1 MDQRKNFKN
10 GGTGE
15 SDYNGGGMEQMWT
28 LYVYE
33 LKKIVCRKMVWV
45 TAGIMLL
52 LCVLMRFVNLI
63 NIEYSYIK
71 DGKEESV
78 TISGY
83 EWMEIEKKFARALS
97 GRKID
102 DTLLQ
107 EMQDFYKEKNEGK
120 ESGNEMAIKSD
131 LETGAQISVTA
142 GDTENEALKKEELL
156 DKQRYMPI
164 LSYVQWVMEDYE
176 RAYTTDA
183 KALYAEREHLVAESR
198 ADQML
203 TEEELDYWKEQDT
216 RLKIPFTYTYMDGW
230 KNLWDGANVIN
241 CMLLLLLSISLSG
254 VFSVEHLRRMD
265 AMILC
270 SQYGK
275 SKLYFAKILAG
286 ITFGAA
292 AALLLFG
299 TAAVSSVA
307 VSGADGL
314 GGALQTAFPLT
325 SRRMCMGQ
333 LILLLFFLV
342 LLISALYSIAIMF
355 LSEWLKK
362 SVGVMAVP
370 VGIMIFTLFV
380 DIPYRF
386 KTISQIYDLLPTN
399 LLMRQELW
407 NDRLFS
413 VMGKYLTNFQMAPV
427 VYILLSILLFGMGK
441 RIYQKYQVG
450 A

>member
-1 MDQRKNFKN
+1 
-10 GGTGE
+10 
-15 SDYNGGGMEQMWT
+15 
-28 LYVYE
+28 
-33 LKKIVCRKMVWV
+33 
-45 TAGIMLL
+45 
-52 LCVLMRFVNLI
+52 
-63 NIEYSYIK
+63 
-71 DGKEESV
+71 
-78 TISGY
+78 
-83 EWMEIEKKFARALS
+83 
-97 GRKID
+97 
-102 DTLLQ
+102 
-107 EMQDFYKEKNEGK
+107 
-120 ESGNEMAIKSD
+120 
-131 LETGAQISVTA
+131 
-142 GDTENEALKKEELL
+142 
-156 DKQRYMPI
+156 
-164 LSYVQWVMEDYE
+164 
-176 RAYTTDA
+176 
-183 KALYAEREHLVAESR
+183 
-198 ADQML
+198 
-203 TEEELDYWKEQDT
+203 
-216 RLKIPFTYTYMDGW
+216 
-230 KNLWDGANVIN
+230 
-241 CMLLLLLSISLSG
+241 
-254 VFSVEHLRRMD
+254 
-265 AMILC
+265 MILC

-427 VYILLSILLFGMGK
+427 VYILLSVLLFGMGK

>member
-1 MDQRKNFKN
+1 MR
-10 GGTGE
+10 
-15 SDYNGGGMEQMWT
+15 T
-28 LYVYE
+28 LYMYE

-45 TAGIMLL
+45 AAGIMLL

-63 NIEYSYIK
+63 DIEYSYIK

-102 DTLLQ
+102 DTLLK
-107 EMQDFYKEKNEGK
+107 EMQDFYKGKNEGK
-120 ESGNEMAIKSD
+120 EGREEMAIKSD
-131 LETGAQISVTA
+131 LETGAQISVIS
-142 GDTENEALKKEELL
+142 GGTENEALKKEELL
-156 DKQRYMPI
+156 DIRRYMPI
-164 LSYVQWVMEDYE
+164 LSYVQWVMEDDE
-176 RAYTTDA
+176 RTYTTDA
-183 KALYAEREHLVAESR
+183 EGLYAEREHLVAESR

-203 TEEELDYWKEQDT
+203 TGKELDHWKEQDA
-216 RLKIPFTYTYMDGW
+216 RLKVPFTYTYMDGW

-254 VFSVEHLRRMD
+254 VFSVEHLRRTD

-286 ITFGAA
+286 ITFGVA
-292 AALLLFG
+292 AALLLYG
-299 TAAVSSVA
+299 AATVSSVA
-307 VSGADGL
+307 LSGADGL
-314 GGALQTAFPLT
+314 DGALQISFPLS

-342 LLISALYSIAIMF
+342 LVISALYSIAIMF

-386 KTISQIYDLLPTN
+386 KTVSQIYDLLPTN

-427 VYILLSILLFGMGK
+427 VYILVSILLFGMGK

-450 A
+450 V